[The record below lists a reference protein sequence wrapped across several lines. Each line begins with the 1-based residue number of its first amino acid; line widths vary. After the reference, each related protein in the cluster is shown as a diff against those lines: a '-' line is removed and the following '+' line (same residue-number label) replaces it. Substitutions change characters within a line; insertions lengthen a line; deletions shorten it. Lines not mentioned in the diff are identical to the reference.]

1 MRRLAF
7 HAAALALLGGQAH
20 ADDWF
25 SDNAAGVRWGAFYA
39 NPGGGEGS
47 RNVNKTILNL
57 SHFDVWKYGQN
68 FANVDVL
75 FSNANEPAN
84 NSSGG
89 STEMYALYRGQL
101 DLAIH
106 LARAHR
112 PRVERAIYGHIVQR
126 RKGDRATRSGIAG
139 DRAVHVD

>member
-1 MRRLAF
+1 MKIRQLMF
-7 HAAALALLGGQAH
+7 AAALALLGGQAH

-68 FANVDVL
+68 YAD
-75 FSNANEPAN
+75 AAEP
-84 NSSGG
+84 
-89 STEMYALYRGQL
+89 
-101 DLAIH
+101 
-106 LARAHR
+106 
-112 PRVERAIYGHIVQR
+112 GHQIF
-126 RKGDRATRSGIAG
+126 
-139 DRAVHVD
+139 